1 MTLEPLERLAEAAA
15 LTAPAHRKRMLV
27 IVNPH
32 ATTMSARLRNLVVAA
47 LHGRYEVEAIDTQAR
62 DHATE
67 LSREAAHEG
76 YDVIVS
82 FGGDGTVN
90 EVANGLAGCETPLSC
105 LPGGATNVL
114 CKMLGIP
121 GDIVDATE
129 HLLAMAD
136 AWRPRQIDLGTA
148 NGRAFTYSSGFGLD
162 ASVVR
167 RIERSPRLKRHK
179 LREYFFVYAAVETV
193 VRHYVRHPP
202 RMEVHVGGRVDR
214 AITTLVQNGA
224 QYTYLDDKPIYIAEG
239 AELRRR
245 DARRR
250 RAARRQAAR
259 HPVDRPAPAVR
270 QALGRRAAPDPRFP
284 RRRRAALRLGRRAA
298 DRAARRRRP
307 RRRRDRGRVRDHARR
322 ARRRVIDQPL
332 RITTVPEW
340 VGTGLEAAPRTR
352 ARA

>member
-193 VRHYVRHPP
+193 LRHYVRHPP
-202 RMEVHVGGRVDR
+202 RMEVHVDGRVDR

-239 AELRRR
+239 AELDGGTLAGVALRGVKPR
-245 DARRR
+245 DI
-250 RAARRQAAR
+250 
-259 HPVDRPAPAVR
+259 PSI
-270 QALGRRAAPDPRFP
+270 
-284 RRRRAALRLGRRAA
+284 ALRLLSSKRSVVGQRQILDFRDVDGLRCVSADGRPIALHV
-298 DRAARRRRP
+298 D
-307 RRRRDRGRVRDHARR
+307 GDH
-322 ARRRVIDQPL
+322 
-332 RITTVPEW
+332 
-340 VGTGLEAAPRTR
+340 VGDVTEALFGIMPGALGVVS
-352 ARA
+352 